1 MKYRSFRLITVCILC
16 ICLFFISLCPASVSA
31 EQPEKKK
38 VRIGWYDSA
47 FNSVDEFGRRT
58 GYGYEYQQ
66 KIAAYTGWD
75 YEYVEGTWGE
85 LFEMLQRG
93 EIDILSDVSYT
104 EERSGNML
112 FSSEPMGYEEYYVL
126 IDAENT
132 NIDPGNLL
140 TLNGKRI
147 GVNRGSLQE
156 NMFEKW
162 LDEHD
167 IDVELVT
174 LSVKP
179 SEYVKMLK
187 DKELDAIVSVS
198 SFDAYLESCI
208 PIVKIGSSE
217 FYFAVNNDRPDLK
230 VELDLA
236 MAQILGGDVFYNRYL
251 KEKYMSSS
259 GILRF
264 FSQEEK
270 EWLENHGPIRV
281 GYREEYL
288 PFCDKNQESGE
299 LVGLLNDLINTAS
312 SGMNNAEIRFETYS
326 YKTIQEALQALNSG
340 EIDCLFPVCMSNY
353 DAEVNDILITDTV
366 LTSEVFVA
374 YNPKDYDKFS
384 QNNSVRAAVYKGN
397 IDDETV
403 IKDNFPNWQWVVCDS
418 VEECFKLV
426 SEDRAECV
434 IMSNYRTNIL
444 AEIIEKYEL
453 YTVSTGIGMD
463 FSFAVSSN
471 NKVLYAIMEKLIG
484 VVTDAQIH
492 SSLAFY
498 SLNNKRVTMADFVKN
513 NIAFVLIFFCIV
525 CLLICLMWVNSII
538 YAKKLKKLNAELM
551 NKQKQLE
558 ESSSGQEAQI
568 GEIKALNEALEDA
581 RNRAEAANKA
591 KSSFLFNMSHDI
603 RTPMNAIVGYTE
615 LILNHQDE
623 KEKCIDYTKKIKS
636 SSDFLL
642 SLINNVLE
650 MARIESG
657 RIVLDEEPIQT
668 GQIVGEVSAVYTE
681 LMKNKNIEFIHEL
694 DVSTKYIY
702 ADKVK
707 LKEIFLNL
715 VSNAYKYT
723 PEGGKVFFTRREL
736 PYEKEGYV
744 MMETVVS
751 DTGIGIS
758 KDFIPKIFEEFSRET
773 KAIDSR
779 IQGAGLGMP
788 IVKRLVELMGGTIT
802 VESEIGKG
810 TTFIVNIPH
819 RIASVEDMH
828 IDEAIAVEQKKF
840 EGRKILL
847 AEDNDLNAEIAKEIL
862 EDAGFKVERAADGII
877 CIDMLRKAK
886 CNYYDLILMDIQ
898 MPNMDGYKATRFIR
912 SMEDADKKNIPIVA
926 MTANA
931 FEEDRQNALAAGMNE
946 HVAKP
951 LDIKKLME
959 TLAFILGD
967 CDIH

>member
-1 MKYRSFRLITVCILC
+1 MKYRGFRLITVCMLC
-16 ICLFFISLCPASVSA
+16 VSLFFVSLCPASVSA
-31 EQPEKKK
+31 EQPQKKK

-66 KIAAYTGWD
+66 KIAVYTGWE
-75 YEYVEGTWGE
+75 YEYVEGNWVE

-104 EERSGNML
+104 EARSENML
-112 FSSEPMGYEEYYVL
+112 FSSEPMGYEDYYVL
-126 IDAENT
+126 IDADNT
-132 NIDPGNLL
+132 SIAPGDLS

-156 NMFEKW
+156 ELFKKW
-162 LDEHD
+162 QDEHD
-167 IDVELVT
+167 IDAELVS
-174 LSVKP
+174 LSVNTN
-179 SEYVKMLK
+179 EYVRMLK
-187 DKELDAIVSVS
+187 DKEIDAIVSVS
-198 SFDAYLESCI
+198 SFDAYVESCI
-208 PIVKIGSSE
+208 PIVEIGSSE
-217 FYFAVNNDRPDLK
+217 FYFAVNDERPDLK
-230 VELDLA
+230 VELDMA

-251 KEKYMSSS
+251 KEKYMSTS
-259 GILRF
+259 GIYRF
-264 FSQEEK
+264 LSQAEK
-270 EWLENHGPIRV
+270 EWLENHGPIRI

-288 PFCDKNQESGE
+288 PFCDRNQESQE
-299 LVGLLNDLINTAS
+299 LEGVLNDFINITS
-312 SGMNNAEIRFETYS
+312 SGMNNAEIKFETYS
-326 YKTIQEALQALNSG
+326 YKTIQEALQALKSG
-340 EIDCLFPVCMSNY
+340 EIDCLFPVCMSSY
-353 DAEVNDILITDTV
+353 DAEVNNILITDTV

-374 YNPKDYDKFS
+374 YNPKDYENFFKDS
-384 QNNSVRAAVYKGN
+384 NVRVAVYNGN
-397 IDDETV
+397 TDDETV
-403 IKDNFPNWQWVVCDS
+403 IKDHYPDWKLVICDS
-418 VEECFKLV
+418 VEDCFRMV
-426 SEDRAECV
+426 SEDKADCV

-444 AEIIEKYEL
+444 SDIIEKYGL
-453 YTVSTGIGMD
+453 CTVSTGNGMD
-463 FSFAVSSN
+463 FSFSVRTGD
-471 NKVLYAIMEKLIG
+471 KILYAIMEKLIG
-484 VVTDAQIH
+484 VITDAQIH
-492 SSLAFY
+492 SSLALY
-498 SLNNKRVTMADFVKN
+498 SLNTKDVTIVDLVKN
-513 NIAFVLIFFCIV
+513 NIVFVLIT
-525 CLLICLMWVNSII
+525 LLIIFVLICMMWINSII
-538 YAKKLKKLNAELM
+538 YAKKLKQLNTELVY
-551 NKQKQLE
+551 KQKQLE
-558 ESSSGQEAQI
+558 EISSEQEAQI
-568 GEIKALNEALEDA
+568 EEIKALNEALEDT
-581 RNRAEAANKA
+581 RNRAEAASQA

-681 LMKNKNIEFIHEL
+681 LMKNKNIEFTHEL

-723 PEGGKVFFTRREL
+723 PEGGKIFLARREL

-744 MMETVVS
+744 MMETKVS

-758 KDFIPKIFEEFSRET
+758 KDFIPKIFEEFSRER

-810 TTFIVNIPH
+810 STFIVNIPH

-828 IDEAIAVEQKKF
+828 IDEAITVEPKRF

-877 CIDMLRKAK
+877 CIDMLRKAE

-912 SMEDADKKNIPIVA
+912 SMEDTDKKNIPIVA

-959 TLAFILGD
+959 TLALILGS
-967 CDIH
+967 C